1 VSGGVSEVVTFFILK
16 IIVLMGEGEGE
27 GSDCAP
33 KNVVPNDVVANALLP
48 SDVPAKKLAR
58 QLDFT
63 GFGGMPPQ
71 SPVVLPL
78 QPSASVRVG

>member
-1 VSGGVSEVVTFFILK
+1 MSEVVTFFFK

-78 QPSASVRVG
+78 PPSASVRVG